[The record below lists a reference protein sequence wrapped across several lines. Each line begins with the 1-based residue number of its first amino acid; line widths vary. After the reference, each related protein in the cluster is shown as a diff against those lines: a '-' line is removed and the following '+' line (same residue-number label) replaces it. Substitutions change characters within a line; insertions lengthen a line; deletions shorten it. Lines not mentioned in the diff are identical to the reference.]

1 MGLEVDPAAVTNT
14 LADLVAIPSVNPKL
28 HGGPGEGPI
37 GEYVARFLAER
48 GLRTELQE
56 VEPGRRNVLGWLEG
70 TLGDRVLLFEAHM
83 DTVPPVAG
91 QVDPFVP
98 REAGGRLYGRGAC
111 DTKASLAAMLHALA
125 AVKASGARPHHT
137 LCLAATVGEELAH
150 QGARHL
156 VDSGFRPAAA
166 VVGEPTKLEV
176 VIAHRGA
183 VRFSITTK
191 GRAAHSSNP
200 ADGLNAIVQMADVI
214 RALDRRLAPQLRER
228 RPPLVGP
235 ATLSVGTIH
244 GGLQSNVVP
253 DRCRIE
259 VDRRLNPGE
268 TPHAAVAEVEAL
280 LRELQAE
287 DPTLE
292 WQVDVGAYAPVPME
306 TSPDAKI
313 VEVARRT
320 VEAAL
325 GRAVI
330 GGVPYGTDASPLS
343 AAGVPCV
350 VLGPG
355 DVTYAHSIDEHVDL
369 VQVAQAAE
377 IFATMMRAD

>member
-1 MGLEVDPAAVTNT
+1 VVPYCHRTSGCVRCVASRVDP
-14 LADLVAIPSVNPKL
+14 
-28 HGGPGEGPI
+28 
-37 GEYVARFLAER
+37 
-48 GLRTELQE
+48 
-56 VEPGRRNVLGWLEG
+56 
-70 TLGDRVLLFEAHM
+70 
-83 DTVPPVAG
+83 
-91 QVDPFVP
+91 
-98 REAGGRLYGRGAC
+98 
-111 DTKASLAAMLHALA
+111 
-125 AVKASGARPHHT
+125 
-137 LCLAATVGEELAH
+137 
-150 QGARHL
+150 
-156 VDSGFRPAAA
+156 
-166 VVGEPTKLEV
+166 
-176 VIAHRGA
+176 
-183 VRFSITTK
+183 
-191 GRAAHSSNP
+191 
-200 ADGLNAIVQMADVI
+200 
-214 RALDRRLAPQLRER
+214 LDRRALERFLDPPLLLQNERGRRVGRVVDPQLRER
-228 RPPLVGP
+228 RHPLVGP